1 MRYRLN
7 HKLNHSASRA
17 AREMIR
23 KDGIVF
29 IASRHLAAGSGTSVY
44 VNLNCLAKINIGEGN
59 RGPFACEIS
68 HSWTP
73 VRASFRADIFVLL
86 EFPCRARTICANQY
100 AFAVHLPA
108 AKFTFIAV
116 AVFLDQN
123 TFDGG
128 LPILEF
134 AFVTITVGVQ
144 LGTLP
149 ALLAGDKCAFVDFAV
164 VKRLTA
170 FAFNF
175 SLDEI
180 ARKASIFGVTV
191 R

>member
-7 HKLNHSASRA
+7 HKLNHSASTA

-108 AKFTFIAV
+108 AKFAFI
-116 AVFLDQN
+116 
-123 TFDGG
+123 
-128 LPILEF
+128 
-134 AFVTITVGVQ
+134 TITVGVQ